1 MNLTKRLNVKFVSL
15 NKLKNHVRSNKLI
28 SAEPINQEG
37 KVFEVRKKKSVIV
50 DRIPVHC
57 SAMILSSAKLHVI
70 EFIKDLA
77 EELDC
82 QAFRV
87 IYMGK
92 NIIYMTLY
100 NLFLD
105 TDSLFLAM
113 SKNSI
118 DDLVKD
124 NPDSNWDLIKMY
136 WFVEDQDDKT
146 PGNFYI
152 FCRIYD
158 IFRTFEDRR
167 RSRRRILVWFE
178 SEMLLSRNPSRP

>member
-1 MNLTKRLNVKFVSL
+1 
-15 NKLKNHVRSNKLI
+15 
-28 SAEPINQEG
+28 
-37 KVFEVRKKKSVIV
+37 
-50 DRIPVHC
+50 
-57 SAMILSSAKLHVI
+57 
-70 EFIKDLA
+70 
-77 EELDC
+77 
-82 QAFRV
+82 
-87 IYMGK
+87 
-92 NIIYMTLY
+92 MTLY

-152 FCRIYD
+152 YF
-158 IFRTFEDRR
+158 
-167 RSRRRILVWFE
+167 
-178 SEMLLSRNPSRP
+178 LSYI

>member
-1 MNLTKRLNVKFVSL
+1 MNLTKRLNVEFVSL
-15 NKLKNHVRSNKLI
+15 DKLKNHVRSNKLI

-146 PGNFYI
+146 PGNLFFFI
-152 FCRIYD
+152 FFLENG
-158 IFRTFEDRR
+158 FRAFENRR
-167 RSRRRILVWFE
+167 RSRRRILVRIE
-178 SEMLLSRNPSRP
+178 SEMLLSRNPS